1 MMPSR
6 IEAGYNRNA
15 CSGGIRDGT
24 YALGAR
30 KILILAK
37 LTTWCYINIQLC
49 FDVR

>member
-30 KILILAK
+30 KILISCEVNDLVLYK
-37 LTTWCYINIQLC
+37 YTTV
-49 FDVR
+49 F